1 MIVYNDTVILED
13 TVEQEWLT
21 WMKEVHIPAVMATGC
36 FNSYRLLTIIDSPND
51 GITYC
56 VQFNAD
62 TIEQFQEY
70 YRNHLFKF
78 QELHQQQFNER
89 FVLFNTLMQTVED

>member
-1 MIVYNDTVILED
+1 MIVYNDTVILDD
-13 TVEQEWLT
+13 TVEQEWLD
-21 WMKEVHIPAVMATGC
+21 WMKNVHIPLVMSTGY
-36 FNSYRLLTIIDSPND
+36 FSSYRLLNIIDSPNE

-70 YRNHLFKF
+70 YTKHLFKH
-78 QELHQQQFNER
+78 QDLHQQQFNER
-89 FVLFNTLMQTVED
+89 FVLFNTLMKTVD

>member
-1 MIVYNDTVILED
+1 MIVYNDTVILDD
-13 TVEQEWLT
+13 TVEQEWMD
-21 WMKEVHIPAVMATGC
+21 WMKNVHIPRVMETGY
-36 FNSYRLLTIIDSPND
+36 FSSYRLLTIVDSPND

-70 YRNHLFKF
+70 YTKYLFKH
-78 QELHQQQFNER
+78 QDLHQEQFNER
-89 FVLFNTLMQTVED
+89 FVLFNTLMKTVE